1 MAGFA
6 LSTNAPP
13 LHVRDTAVNCAASM
27 GFAVVPETD
36 WAFRASK
43 GSTLAGALL
52 GAFIPVCRFRL
63 SVTSSPDGMT
73 HLQVERNS
81 PWWTG
86 AVGIRRVKN
95 RARDLTTAIGSAL
108 SSQGAMVQPPREF

>member
-6 LSTNAPP
+6 LSTNAQP
-13 LHVRDTAVNCAASM
+13 LHVRDTAVNCASGM
-27 GFAVVPETD
+27 GFAIIPETD
-36 WAFRASK
+36 WTFRASK
-43 GSTLAGALL
+43 GNMVVAVLAGA
-52 GAFIPVCRFRL
+52 FVPVCRFRL
-63 SVTSSPDGMT
+63 AITSSPDGMT

-86 AVGIRRVKN
+86 AIGIRRVKN

-108 SSQGAMVQPPREF
+108 SSQGVMVQPPREY